1 MCENSRIDFHW
12 ATFGIKK
19 KSKLSVKGRKTHENR
34 IGKIINATP
43 LLSIVHKDRIG
54 WEEERHTKGG
64 NTTRGI

>member
-1 MCENSRIDFHW
+1 MGDIRN
-12 ATFGIKK
+12 KK
-19 KSKLSVKGRKTHENR
+19 EIETIGQREKNALRKTHENR

-54 WEEERHTKGG
+54 WEEERHAKGG